1 MSTKITFPIWRL
13 ADSTHKAEIQSLK
26 ATNLLIKFYQMK
38 YEKQLQKLGFNL
50 IFEKK
55 TYSLQEQNNDP
66 DFGKFHDKIYQYL
79 NKEDNIFCSYV
90 NRVYSNP
97 RKTFSYKTK
106 NKIIFTHGDFSWKEK
121 IPSFM
126 YDCCPSEPT
135 NMEIV
140 KWYSEKKNFK
150 NIYFLHHEHSYPEK
164 YKSILS
170 KKNKIKFSSSLINSN
185 EKNWE
190 NILKKEIKKVRDKC
204 LLVVNLHSYVVPS
217 EKFAEKFLK
226 IIYDQKIKIDIIQ
239 ISVFGDMSIINENED
254 INIIKVQKNP
264 WDYYTEEKAIFQ
276 ISPDQSL
283 HEFFHDGDYL
293 LTQFMFYSM
302 VLDIIIKRKLL
313 LNEKNFISK
322 LDNAIKSYN
331 GINDIFAGEF
341 GTLSF
346 KNRKNIETVNS
357 ICRIPPALTKY
368 ESKNNRTNILYPF
381 QLLKLDD
388 KIKTIDVHFAYVD
401 ILNIHF
407 IDIQT
412 GVWGVEL
419 NLELI
424 SKLKDPLRSIIF
436 KNLSNTNYYFRS
448 ELISESS
455 PDDEGF
461 ITTIY
466 NLTANFSFDATATY
480 YPFDLQDVFIEYALK
495 DNNLGILQPVPSGQL
510 DWDFKIE
517 GWTLKRPYSTL
528 KRVKNYLKIGTNLK
542 KEVELKKVSRYGL
555 LLKRHEPA
563 NLIKSLAPL
572 SFLTLI
578 CYYCLLVPIDQIYNT
593 IIFLITIFLAGI
605 ALYFSSDR
613 PQPLSFSLI
622 DKMFQFFYM
631 IVGINI
637 LYALSV
643 SLDFTFI
650 KNFRDILIYLEPLFG
665 FIFLIYIIKSKKDV
679 EKKY

>member
-1 MSTKITFPIWRL
+1 MSTRITFPIWRL
-13 ADSTHKAEIQSLK
+13 EDTNNKSEIKSLK
-26 ATNLLIKFYQMK
+26 ASNLLIKFYETK
-38 YEKQLQKLGFNL
+38 YEKELKKLNL
-50 IFEKK
+50 ILNFEKK
-55 TYSLQEQNNDP
+55 VYTLQEQNKDP
-66 DFGKFHDKIYQYL
+66 DFRKFHDKIYQYL
-79 NKEDNIFCSYV
+79 NNNDNIFCSYV

-97 RKTFSYKTK
+97 EETFSYKTK
-106 NKIIFTHGDFSWKEK
+106 DKIIFTHGDFSWTEK
-121 IPSFM
+121 IPNFM
-126 YDCCPSEPT
+126 YDCCPLEPN

-140 KWYSEKKNFK
+140 KWYSDRKKFN
-150 NIYFLHHEHSYPEK
+150 NIHFLHHEHSPPEK

-170 KKNKIKFSSSLINSN
+170 KKNKIKFSSSLIDSHEDNW
-185 EKNWE
+185 KNII
-190 NILKKEIKKVRDKC
+190 NKEIKKVKDDD
-204 LLVVNLHSYVVPS
+204 LLIINLYSYDVPPDV
-217 EKFAEKFLK
+217 FAKALLK
-226 IIYDQKIKIDIIQ
+226 IIYNQKIKIDIVD
-239 ISVFGDMSIINENED
+239 ISVFGDISKINEND
-254 INIIKVQKNP
+254 QINIIKIQESP
-264 WDYYTEEKAIFQ
+264 WDYYTEEKALHQ

-283 HEFFHDGDYL
+283 HEAFHNGCYL

-313 LNEKNFISK
+313 LGDENFISK
-322 LDNAIKSYN
+322 LDESINSYN

-346 KNRKNIETVNS
+346 RNRKNIETINS
-357 ICRIPPALTKY
+357 ICRVPPALTKY
-368 ESKNNRTNILYPF
+368 ESENNRTNILYPF
-381 QLLKLDD
+381 QLLKLED
-388 KIKTIDVHFAYVD
+388 KIKTIDVHFAYID

-412 GVWGVEL
+412 SVWGVEL

-424 SKLKDPLRSIIF
+424 SKLKDPITTIIF
-436 KNLSNTNYYFRS
+436 KNLSNTNYYFKS

-455 PDDEGF
+455 SDDDGF

-466 NLTANFSFDATATY
+466 NLTANFSFDASATY

-495 DNNLGILQPVPSGQL
+495 DNDLGILQPVPNGQL

-542 KEVELKKVSRYGL
+542 KEVELKKISRYGL

-622 DKMFQFFYM
+622 DKMFQFFYT

-650 KNFRDILIYLEPLFG
+650 KNLRDLLIYLEPLFG
-665 FIFLIYIIKSKKDV
+665 FVFIIYIIKSKNDV
-679 EKKY
+679 EKS

>member
-150 NIYFLHHEHSYPEK
+150 NIYFLHHEHSPPEK
-164 YKSILS
+164 YKSTLS

-254 INIIKVQKNP
+254 INIIKVQENP

>member
-1 MSTKITFPIWRL
+1 MI
-13 ADSTHKAEIQSLK
+13 DSH
-26 ATNLLIKFYQMK
+26 
-38 YEKQLQKLGFNL
+38 
-50 IFEKK
+50 
-55 TYSLQEQNNDP
+55 
-66 DFGKFHDKIYQYL
+66 
-79 NKEDNIFCSYV
+79 EDN
-90 NRVYSNP
+90 
-97 RKTFSYKTK
+97 
-106 NKIIFTHGDFSWKEK
+106 W
-121 IPSFM
+121 
-126 YDCCPSEPT
+126 
-135 NMEIV
+135 
-140 KWYSEKKNFK
+140 K
-150 NIYFLHHEHSYPEK
+150 NI
-164 YKSILS
+164 I
-170 KKNKIKFSSSLINSN
+170 
-185 EKNWE
+185 
-190 NILKKEIKKVRDKC
+190 KKEIKKVKNND
-204 LLVVNLHSYVVPS
+204 LLIINLHSYDVPS
-217 EKFAEKFLK
+217 DVFAKTLIK
-226 IIYDQKIKIDIIQ
+226 IIYNQKIKIDIID
-239 ISVFGDMSIINENED
+239 ISVFGDMSKINEND
-254 INIIKVQKNP
+254 QINIIKIQENP
-264 WDYYTEEKAIFQ
+264 WDYYTEEKALHQ

-283 HEFFHDGDYL
+283 HEAFHNGCYL

-313 LNEKNFISK
+313 LGDENFISK
-322 LDNAIKSYN
+322 LDEAINSYN

-346 KNRKNIETVNS
+346 RNRKNIETINS
-357 ICRIPPALTKY
+357 ICRVPPALTKY
-368 ESKNNRTNILYPF
+368 ESENNRTNILYPF
-381 QLLKLDD
+381 QLLKLED
-388 KIKTIDVHFAYVD
+388 KIKTIDVHFAYID

-412 GVWGVEL
+412 SVWGVEL

-424 SKLKDPLRSIIF
+424 SKLKDPITNIIF
-436 KNLSNTNYYFRS
+436 KNLSNTNYYFKS

-455 PDDEGF
+455 SDDDGF

-466 NLTANFSFDATATY
+466 NLTANFSFDASATY

-495 DNNLGILQPVPSGQL
+495 DNDLGILQPVPNGQL

-542 KEVELKKVSRYGL
+542 KEVELKKISRYGL

-563 NLIKSLAPL
+563 NLVKSLAPL

-578 CYYCLLVPIDQIYNT
+578 CYYCLLVPVDQIYNT

-622 DKMFQFFYM
+622 DKMFQFFYT

-650 KNFRDILIYLEPLFG
+650 KNLRDLLIYLEPLFG
-665 FIFLIYIIKSKKDV
+665 FVFIIYIIKSKNDV
-679 EKKY
+679 EKS